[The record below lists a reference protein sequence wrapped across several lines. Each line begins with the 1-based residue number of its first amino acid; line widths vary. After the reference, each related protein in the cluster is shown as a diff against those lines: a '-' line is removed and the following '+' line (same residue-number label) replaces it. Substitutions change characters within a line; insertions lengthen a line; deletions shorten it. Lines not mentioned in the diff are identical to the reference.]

1 MIINKQRL
9 QKHLYIYSQIIIII
23 VLITTNHFESLIIH
37 LKGNLTSKIII
48 KMNKR
53 AREVEP
59 SEEIQLQ

>member
-53 AREVEP
+53 ARKVEP